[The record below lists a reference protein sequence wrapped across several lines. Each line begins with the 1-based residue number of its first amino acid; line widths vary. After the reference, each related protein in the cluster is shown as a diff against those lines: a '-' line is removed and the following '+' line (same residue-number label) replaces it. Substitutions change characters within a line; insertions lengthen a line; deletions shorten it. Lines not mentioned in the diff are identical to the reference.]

1 MSPLKKTVKRHRR
14 EHRLEQIPST
24 REDLNIMRLIEIFYS
39 IQGEGPAMGRPAAFV
54 RLADCNLRCEGCDTD
69 RKATRIIALSAL
81 LEEIKLMGPR
91 VVITG
96 GEPTLQMDEL
106 SNLISILHG
115 IGMEIHIETNGT
127 NPIPGEILE
136 KIHCAVVSP
145 KRGSNFH
152 LDYWAEKANVH
163 LKFVLGKAAWCWTS
177 ERLEELVSNLNKER
191 VWIMAY
197 GTDQDMQGA
206 REAWDLALRLGVNY
220 SDRLHIRL
228 RGR

>member
-1 MSPLKKTVKRHRR
+1 
-14 EHRLEQIPST
+14 
-24 REDLNIMRLIEIFYS
+24 MRLIEIFCS
-39 IQGEGPAMGRPAAFV
+39 MQGEGPAMGRPATFV

-69 RKATRIIALSAL
+69 QKAVRIVALSSL
-81 LEEIKLMGPR
+81 WEEIKLLGPR

-106 SNLISILHG
+106 SKLITLLHG
-115 IGMEIHIETNGT
+115 AGVEIHIETNGT
-127 NPIPGEILE
+127 NPISEEVLE
-136 KIHCAVVSP
+136 KVHYAVVSP

-152 LDYWAEKANVH
+152 LEYWAKKANVH

-177 ERLEELVSNLNKER
+177 EQLKVLVSHLDKER

-197 GTDQDMQGA
+197 GTDQDMHGA

-228 RGR
+228 RAR